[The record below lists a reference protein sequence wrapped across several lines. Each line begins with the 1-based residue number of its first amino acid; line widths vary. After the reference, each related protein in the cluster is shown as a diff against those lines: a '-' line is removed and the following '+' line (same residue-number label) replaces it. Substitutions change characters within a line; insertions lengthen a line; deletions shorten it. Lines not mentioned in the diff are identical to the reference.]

1 MKVAIVGDSFTDI
14 YCAGE
19 VNRISPEAPVPILD
33 VKERTQRPGGAL
45 NVAFNLYSLGIPVD
59 VYTISDWKLPFRIIS
74 PVGAEP
80 LTKTRFVAQGHQ
92 LLRVDEPDKY
102 SKLDTKRMIYPKKKD
117 YDIIVISD
125 YDKGT
130 IKGGEC
136 TFVDSKKTDLSV
148 FKAQVL
154 KINALER
161 SKATGVDLFPE
172 AYITKGK
179 GGIDYYK
186 YGERQSNERNVVKEV
201 IDVSGAGDTVLAIL
215 VYCKVNG
222 ITDPV
227 EIMKLANKAASA
239 VVSRFG
245 TSTVTLDDLQ

>member
-19 VNRISPEAPVPILD
+19 VTRISPEAPVPVLD
-33 VKERTQRPGGAL
+33 VKERTQKPGGAL
-45 NVAFNLYSLGIPVD
+45 NVAFNLYSLGIQTD
-59 VYTISDWKLPFRIIS
+59 VYTISDWQLPFNIIS
-74 PVGAEP
+74 PINAQA

-92 LLRVDEPDKY
+92 LLRVDEPERY
-102 SKLDTKRMIYPKKKD
+102 SKLDLKRMKYPKKKD
-117 YDIIVISD
+117 YDIIVFSD
-125 YDKGT
+125 YDKGV

-154 KINALER
+154 KINSLEK
-161 SKATGVDLFPE
+161 SKATGLSLFPE

-179 GGIDYYK
+179 GGIDYFK
-186 YGERQSNERNVVKEV
+186 DGKRQFNEQSQAKEV
-201 IDVSGAGDTVLAIL
+201 IDVSGAGDTVMAIL

-222 ITDPV
+222 ITNPV

-245 TSTVTLDDLQ
+245 TATVTLEDLQ